1 MNLST
6 EDEAQSGCSRLF
18 ERHSGSID
26 WNSFSRFARECG
38 NNISTLEIDNLNFK
52 GITKSSNETEN
63 EPLTKEEAEKNI
75 KETFEHFE
83 KLQNLTLRLTK
94 SSKSRYDEEES
105 RLSITPCILSSSFIQ
120 KNLRILK
127 ISLSDFPN
135 DDNSESMASSLS
147 SCHKLEEL
155 SLRFAD
161 QLSSRDLD
169 AISSLPRLRRLG
181 ISNANKLTPNDI
193 INSFSDTPTR
203 FRMLNSL
210 SLVLCSGINI
220 HSLEAILGASNDE
233 TSNGGRNLQ
242 DLDIYADNLD
252 DNVLDE
258 FASEKCQNQ
267 SYLSYLKNLCGKKF
281 AVNVTLLG
289 ATPGALFKI
298 SNLEKLDNSENRNS
312 KAWWSKLRQM
322 RCTDLNKSE
331 EALNPDYDED
341 KNLPPSPPPEY
352 SNFTVLDSNIS
363 CHIKSVPTVVLSAPS
378 SSKCR

>member
-105 RLSITPCILSSSFIQ
+105 RLSITPCILSSSFLQ

-147 SCHKLEEL
+147 SCYKLEEL

-169 AISSLPRLRRLG
+169 KEMCTVYSS
-181 ISNANKLTPNDI
+181 
-193 INSFSDTPTR
+193 
-203 FRMLNSL
+203 
-210 SLVLCSGINI
+210 
-220 HSLEAILGASNDE
+220 
-233 TSNGGRNLQ
+233 
-242 DLDIYADNLD
+242 
-252 DNVLDE
+252 
-258 FASEKCQNQ
+258 
-267 SYLSYLKNLCGKKF
+267 
-281 AVNVTLLG
+281 
-289 ATPGALFKI
+289 
-298 SNLEKLDNSENRNS
+298 
-312 KAWWSKLRQM
+312 
-322 RCTDLNKSE
+322 
-331 EALNPDYDED
+331 
-341 KNLPPSPPPEY
+341 
-352 SNFTVLDSNIS
+352 
-363 CHIKSVPTVVLSAPS
+363 
-378 SSKCR
+378 